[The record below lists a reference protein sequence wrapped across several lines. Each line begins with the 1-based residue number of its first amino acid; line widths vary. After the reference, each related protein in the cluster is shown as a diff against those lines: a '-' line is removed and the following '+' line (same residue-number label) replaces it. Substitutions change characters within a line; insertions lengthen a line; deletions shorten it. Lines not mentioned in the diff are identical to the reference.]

1 MDVKTKKI
9 SEIEI
14 ELNITFDYSEVDSLA
29 DKKLQDLSKDADLKG
44 FRKGKVPIS
53 VLKSKYYSSC
63 QYEAL
68 TDRIN
73 ENYVQALIQQKINP
87 VNKPEIKPSPNKDKV
102 LGGVIAERHTSVGTT
117 LAYLQLLIQPI
128 NNVRP
133 SEDGIFD
140 QVTHA

>member
-14 ELNITFDYSEVDSLA
+14 ELNITFDYSEVDLLA

-53 VLKSKYYSSC
+53 VLKSKYYSGC

-73 ENYVQALIQQKINP
+73 ENYVQALIQEKINP
-87 VNKPEIKPSPNKDKV
+87 VNKPEIEPSSNKDKKKYSFTPQNFCSN
-102 LGGVIAERHTSVGTT
+102 L
-117 LAYLQLLIQPI
+117 
-128 NNVRP
+128 
-133 SEDGIFD
+133 
-140 QVTHA
+140 